1 MSQER
6 LESWSADELIEQ
18 MHAVSDA
25 EVAARLKHHEN
36 ILSLNATPEE
46 VEEWYFAVDPID
58 ETHRLMTESMA
69 MRQDDHGLRT
79 LLQDEFERFVLY
91 VRGGTTLL
99 ASRVYPEVFDEG
111 IDSWHQELSRI
122 YGTETNAKENG
133 KLLGTSAVQEL
144 ITERLREMPT
154 TYSQEALPR
163 LMISAEMLR
172 SGASNLLKVLL
183 HPGAKI
189 DNRES
194 SKIED
199 IIYTSAA
206 MSESLLRYL
215 SLYGIQETDAVTGGA
230 IADETRMLSLRA
242 ATLIASAWM
251 GEPRSQQDQERA
263 DKAELEFLTLVELMQ
278 VMFDR
283 PELGM
288 QQKLKSATVKGPLHE
303 TLWALDAYV
312 LRKMHPEKFND
323 IVVVPAYSCGDA
335 PRIGHPELRRGY
347 DYLVQNIKLGTRDY
361 IQLKAGNGGAN
372 KKPYHPAI
380 WELREPNFMEVNPR
394 RLSRKL
400 QVYKEW
406 AENGFDPSHNEA
418 VSKYIMK
425 SATWELNNIARDK
438 MDRVT
443 ALRRFFMEHFIGP
456 NIHKEQLAEAA
467 KKNAHP
473 LIKPQFPKIKL

>member
-1 MSQER
+1 
-6 LESWSADELIEQ
+6 

-58 ETHRLMTESMA
+58 ETHRLMTESML
-69 MRQDDHGLRT
+69 MREDDHGLRT
-79 LLQDEFERFVLY
+79 LLQDEFERFVLH

-111 IDSWHQELSRI
+111 IESWHQELSRI
-122 YGTETNAKENG
+122 YGTETNAQENG
-133 KLLGTSAVQEL
+133 RLLGTSAILDL
-144 ITERLREMPT
+144 IAERLREMPT
-154 TYSQEALPR
+154 TYNQAALPR

-172 SGASNLLKVLL
+172 SGAANILKVLL
-183 HPGAKI
+183 HPGATI
-189 DNRES
+189 DNKEG

-199 IIYTSAA
+199 IIYTSGA
-206 MSESLLRYL
+206 MSETLLRYL
-215 SLYGIQETDAVTGGA
+215 SLYGLQETDPVTGGA
-230 IADETRMLSLRA
+230 ITDETRMLSLRA
-242 ATLIASAWM
+242 GTLIASSWM
-251 GEPRSQQDQERA
+251 GEARSRQDEEHA
-263 DKAELEFLTLVELMQ
+263 EKAELEFLTLVEMMQ
-278 VMFDR
+278 VMFDS

-288 QQKLKSATVKGPLHE
+288 QQKLKTAAVKGPLHE

-312 LRKMHPEKFND
+312 LRKMHPEKFSN
-323 IVVVPAYSCGDA
+323 ILVVPAYSCGDA

-347 DYLVQNIKLGTRDY
+347 DFLVHDTELNTRDY
-361 IQLKAGNGGAN
+361 IQLKAGNGGSIN

-406 AENGFDPSHNEA
+406 AESGFDSVHNEA

-425 SATWELNNIARDK
+425 STTWELNNIAHDK
-438 MDRVT
+438 LDRVT

-467 KKNAHP
+467 KRNAHP
-473 LIKPQFPKIKL
+473 LIKPKMPNIKL